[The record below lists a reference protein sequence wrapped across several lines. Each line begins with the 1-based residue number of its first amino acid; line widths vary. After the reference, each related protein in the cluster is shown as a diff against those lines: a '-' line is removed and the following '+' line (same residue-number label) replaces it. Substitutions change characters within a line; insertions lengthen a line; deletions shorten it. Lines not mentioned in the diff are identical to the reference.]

1 MHRKIFTNYQVS
13 LKITANFAFAK
24 YEITNFVSTLC
35 CVTHY
40 HNFDTGFRRLVLS
53 LFSVRTISSDSFYG
67 PLGPMMK
74 AFSFLKFTHIY

>member
-40 HNFDTGFRRLVLS
+40 HNFDTGLS
-53 LFSVRTISSDSFYG
+53 RTPCSISVFSSN
-67 PLGPMMK
+67 
-74 AFSFLKFTHIY
+74 HIL